1 MRLITLGTGSGRP
14 TLKRNVSAVAV
25 SWEGEWVLFDCGEG
39 TQTQILRA
47 GLKTSKLSAI
57 FITHLHGDHFNGLPG
72 LLSSMGLDGRERALA
87 LAGPPGMK
95 DYLNLLTRLKVLGVS
110 YPLEVREL
118 ASQSFKQRAAARR
131 QTAEKRSRDTSTQ
144 DQTQAL
150 SGAAVVYETEKF
162 EVRALPLNHRIFDLG
177 YRIDERPRPGRFD
190 LERAYA
196 LGIPEGPLFGQLQRG
211 QSIRLDDGRLIDPTE
226 VVGPERPGK
235 SMAYCTDTRPCA
247 EDVDL
252 AGGVDLLLHEA
263 TFAQDLVDEAKE
275 YGHSTSAQA
284 GQVAAAAGAR
294 RLVITH
300 ISSRYSDA
308 TQLLDQA
315 QAVYENT
322 TLADDLMDLEV

>member
-1 MRLITLGTGSGRP
+1 
-14 TLKRNVSAVAV
+14 
-25 SWEGEWVLFDCGEG
+25 VLFDCGEG

-72 LLSSMGLDGRERALA
+72 LLSSMGLDGRERELA
-87 LAGPPGMK
+87 LIGPPGMK
-95 DYLNLLTRLKVLGVS
+95 DYLNLLTRLKILGVS
-110 YPLEVREL
+110 YPLEVAEF
-118 ASQSFKQRAAARR
+118 APHSFKQRTAARR
-131 QTAEKRSRDTSTQ
+131 QTAEKRGRDGAAQ
-144 DQTQAL
+144 DQTGAL
-150 SGAAVVYETEKF
+150 SGAAVVYETAKF

-177 YRIDERPRPGRFD
+177 YRIDERPRSGRFD

-211 QSIRLDDGRLIDPTE
+211 HSVRLDDGRLIEPGE

-235 SMAYCTDTRPCA
+235 SLAYCTDTRPCA
-247 EDVDL
+247 EDVEL

-263 TFAQDLVDEAKE
+263 TFAQDLVDEARE

-284 GQVAAAAGAR
+284 GQVAAAAGAK
-294 RLVITH
+294 RLAITH
-300 ISSRYSDA
+300 VSSRYGDA

-315 QAVYENT
+315 RSVYSET
-322 TLADDLMDLEV
+322 TLADDLMEFEV